1 MNELYRSTCSK
12 TLVFFCFLLGVNIRF
27 NTPEAT
33 VFQLDNNI
41 CELFFLSFQLQ
52 IRSLRETIIWME
64 QQFYFQIVHNYIW
77 QRIYI
82 DMSSIDDISNC
93 SLMPESIWAGNGK
106 PKLVYEVYNML
117 CKKDQSNS
125 NVVICIASNSFI
137 TSTEECFFVCVPPEG
152 NRIVCRVAWE
162 NGKWKTNK
170 QVGGSYVFKARRV
183 SLQKKTPYL
192 LWNFHIMWIQCDG
205 LRRNVWMPI
214 WGNEFQIA
222 NKSKW

>member
-41 CELFFLSFQLQ
+41 CELFFLSFIQLQ

-137 TSTEECFFVCVPPEG
+137 TSTEECFFVCVVLQKVIESYA
-152 NRIVCRVAWE
+152 VWHEKTE
-162 NGKWKTNK
+162 NGKQTN
-170 QVGGSYVFKARRV
+170 R
-183 SLQKKTPYL
+183 
-192 LWNFHIMWIQCDG
+192 
-205 LRRNVWMPI
+205 
-214 WGNEFQIA
+214 
-222 NKSKW
+222 